1 MTRTLLK
8 KQILEVFS
16 WVYFDTRAG
25 KRRSGKGLF
34 AYLALYL
41 YLFGFLGF
49 FFYQMADM
57 MSAFLATDLSWV
69 YMALMGLISVMLGA
83 FGSIFNTYASL
94 YCSKDNDLLLSMPI
108 PASKILFTR
117 LSGVY
122 LLGLFY
128 EALVMIPALIVFFQ
142 RSNAGILGKLF
153 AVLVPIVLSFFIL
166 TISCALG
173 YVVAWISS
181 KIKHKNIVTV
191 LVSLAFLVGYFLLY
205 NKIYTGLQDVLLYA
219 DALGEGLTWVY
230 PLYQLGL
237 ATNGNALAM
246 LIGTAIFAALFLLT
260 WFVLSHSFLKL
271 ATTNRGSARAKYRE
285 KKMKKATYRSALL
298 RKEFRRLLGCPVYM
312 LNCALGS
319 ALMVIL
325 AVLALWKGQGI
336 VDGLLPFLGKD
347 LFVMCMIAATLMSG
361 TMNDLTAPSV
371 SLEGKS
377 LWLTQS
383 LPVPTIEILKAK
395 LKLHLWV
402 TLPPM
407 LILSAALL
415 LVVLPAWYYWI
426 ESFVLAALFVSLS
439 ALIGLCLNL
448 KMPNL
453 KWQSETVPVKQSLCV
468 MLSMFL
474 PWGIIGGFGLLYW
487 AVSRMIAPAVY
498 LAVVAVI
505 LLAANFALYEWLKR
519 RGTKIFESL

>member
-25 KRRSGKGLF
+25 KRRSGNGLLT
-34 AYLALYL
+34 YLALYL
-41 YLFGFLGF
+41 CLFGFLGF

-57 MSAFLATDLSWV
+57 MSALLATELSWV
-69 YMALMGLISVMLGA
+69 YMSLMGLISVVLGA
-83 FGSIFNTYASL
+83 FGSIFNTYTSL
-94 YCSKDNDLLLSMPI
+94 YCAKDNDLLLSMPI
-108 PASKILFTR
+108 PAGKILFAR

-122 LLGLFY
+122 LLGLLY
-128 EALVMIPALIVFFQ
+128 EAIVMVPALIVFFQ
-142 RSNAGILGKLF
+142 RSDAGILGKLF

-173 YVVAWISS
+173 YIVAWISA
-181 KIKHKNIVTV
+181 KIKHKNVVTIA
-191 LVSLAFLVGYFLLY
+191 VSLAFLVGYFLLY
-205 NKIYTGLQDVLLYA
+205 NKIYSALSNVLLYA
-219 DALGEGLTWVY
+219 DALGDGLTWVY
-230 PLYQLGL
+230 PFYQLGL
-237 ATNGNALAM
+237 ATNGNVLAM

-260 WFVLSHSFLKL
+260 WAVLAHSFLKL
-271 ATTNRGSARAKYRE
+271 ATTNRGSAKVKYRE
-285 KKMKKATYRSALL
+285 KKLKKATYRSALL

-319 ALMVIL
+319 VLMVIL

-336 VDGLLPFLGKD
+336 VDQMLPILGED
-347 LFVMCMIAATLMSG
+347 LFVMLMIAAILMSG

-383 LPVPTIEILKAK
+383 LPVPTIEVLKAK
-395 LKLHLWV
+395 LKMHLWV

-415 LVVLPAWYYWI
+415 WVVLPTWYFWLG
-426 ESFVLAALFVSLS
+426 SFVLVGLFVMLT

-487 AVSRMIAPAVY
+487 ALLDIIAPAVY
-498 LAVVAVI
+498 LAAVAVI
-505 LLAANFALYEWLKR
+505 LLAANVALYEWLKR